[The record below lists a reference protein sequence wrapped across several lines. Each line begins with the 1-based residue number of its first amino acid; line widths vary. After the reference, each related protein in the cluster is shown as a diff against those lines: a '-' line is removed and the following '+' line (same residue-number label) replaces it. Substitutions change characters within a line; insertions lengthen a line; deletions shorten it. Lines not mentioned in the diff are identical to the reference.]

1 MTTEHLRKLFASYYD
16 PRANQRVKAACI
28 VMMHP
33 LINREIEVSTSDC
46 VPGMENVREHVEGR
60 LFDRVTVIYER
71 PYEVI

>member
-1 MTTEHLRKLFASYYD
+1 MTTDHLRKLFASYYD
-16 PRANQRVKAACI
+16 PQANRRVKAACI

-33 LINREIEVSTSDC
+33 LINREIEVSATGRAG
-46 VPGMENVREHVEGR
+46 VHNVREQVKGR